1 MGIVLWS
8 TDFITS
14 LPMELKM
21 FFLLV
26 LGIASLSGTEAQ
38 DCVAWG
44 EFCDPGSACCG
55 GATCVPNGFG
65 GGFCAVDDTCIAG
78 GYPCLDT
85 SYKFLG
91 SCCQGSFCLPVPGLT
106 SGGGYCVSSVSDN
119 MPEMPAGK

>member
-1 MGIVLWS
+1 MGIVLES

-14 LPMELKM
+14 LAMELKM

-26 LGIASLSGTEAQ
+26 LGITSLSGTEAQ

-55 GATCVPNGFG
+55 GATCV
-65 GGFCAVDDTCIAG
+65 AG